1 MKSKLKKTY
10 IILALVFVF
19 FASAN
24 VVGFFF
30 ATRHDG
36 TANISKDMFAGKVFE
51 ITPDAISVI
60 DAREVKRTFIVTK
73 DTKIVEGK
81 NILQTLDIEEGT
93 FVLITSKQI
102 PQSGD
107 EAKEVRI
114 VTTGT
119 FKKNSK

>member
-81 NILQTLDIEEGT
+81 NILQLLL
-93 FVLITSKQI
+93 FLIKQFFENLKKLTQKSI
-102 PQSGD
+102 LLKYLMNQKKRP
-107 EAKEVRI
+107 I
-114 VTTGT
+114 VG
-119 FKKNSK
+119 

>member
-1 MKSKLKKTY
+1 MMSKRKKTY

-51 ITPDAISVI
+51 VTETDISII
-60 DAREVKRTFIVTK
+60 DAREVKRTFTLTK

-81 NILQTLDIEEGT
+81 HELRIADITEGI

-114 VTTGT
+114 VTTDT
-119 FKKNSK
+119 FKKNNK